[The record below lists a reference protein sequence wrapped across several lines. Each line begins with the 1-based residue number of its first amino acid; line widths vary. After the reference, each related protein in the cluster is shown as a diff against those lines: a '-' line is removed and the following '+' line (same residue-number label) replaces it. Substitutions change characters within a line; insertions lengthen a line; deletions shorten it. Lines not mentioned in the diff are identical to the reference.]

1 MNQPVPMKTVA
12 GRLVVSNV
20 RGIMANSLDSMKPIF
35 AKLERAG
42 WLQSTPPAAG
52 ADTKPMVACT
62 EQGLLGFRT
71 FNRLIQE
78 IEANGGGA
86 LTSDD
91 LSDLKSFAQMM
102 DAVNP

>member
-1 MNQPVPMKTVA
+1 M
-12 GRLVVSNV
+12 GD
-20 RGIMANSLDSMKPIF
+20 MANSLDSMKPIF

-42 WLQSTPPAAG
+42 WLQSTAAPAG
-52 ADTKPMVACT
+52 AATKPMVACT
-62 EQGLLGFRT
+62 EQGLLRFRA

-78 IEANGGGA
+78 IEASGGGP

>member
-1 MNQPVPMKTVA
+1 MKTIA
-12 GRLVVSNV
+12 GPLVFSNLWCN
-20 RGIMANSLDSMKPIF
+20 MANSLDSMKPIF

-42 WLQSTPPAAG
+42 WIRSAATAAG
-52 ADTKPMVACT
+52 AAPKPMVACT
-62 EQGLLGFRT
+62 EQGLPRFRT
-71 FNRLIQE
+71 FNKLIRE
-78 IEANGGGA
+78 IEASGGGA